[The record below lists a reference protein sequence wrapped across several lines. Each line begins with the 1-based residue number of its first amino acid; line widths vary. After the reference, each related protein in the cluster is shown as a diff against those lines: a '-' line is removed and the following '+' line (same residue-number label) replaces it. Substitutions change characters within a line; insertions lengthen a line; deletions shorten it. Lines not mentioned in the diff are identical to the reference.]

1 MKDNYSN
8 WLTFIKDKKIEYVDI
23 KYVDLA
29 GRLHHITLPV
39 DRFPISVEKGVGFD
53 SSTLP
58 GFKGVEVGDMVL
70 EPDLR
75 TGFIDPVFSR
85 PTLSFFAEIHDPK
98 TGERF
103 SRDPRWIG
111 EKAEKYLIKELKL
124 SDALFLSEF
133 EFYLFDSCEYVNNGA
148 TSLYRLGLGERTAGS
163 SYHTVA
169 PQDQAGDFRSDLL
182 TLIQDS
188 GIKVKYH
195 HHEVGQAQ
203 QELELELAPL
213 AKTADAIMLVKYFVK
228 NWASKI
234 GKTATFIP
242 MPVLGMPGN
251 GLHIHEYFTQQGKSF
266 FGDEKAKDLVS
277 TGGRYYIGGLVAHA
291 RALSALTNPSTNSYK
306 RLGQGLEAPNFA
318 FYARSN
324 RTAAIRI
331 PGYLSDAKDLRIEY
345 RPPDAT
351 ANPYLALAGL
361 VLAGMD
367 GVKNH
372 LEPPSPVETDVRKLP
387 AKELKRLPK
396 LPVSL
401 DEALEALSGD
411 NDFLKTGGIF
421 DDEFIKIWIGL
432 KKEEA
437 ARVNRAPH
445 PVEYQ
450 LYYNC

>member
-1 MKDNYSN
+1 MVLKD
-8 WLTFIKDKKIEYVDI
+8 WLKFIQDKKIEYVDI
-23 KYVDLA
+23 KYIDLI
-29 GRLHHITLPV
+29 GGLHHITFPV
-39 DRFPISVEKGVGFD
+39 DRFPVSVEKGVGFD

-75 TGFIDPVFSR
+75 SGFIDPVFCR
-85 PTLSFFAEIHDPK
+85 PTLSFFAGIHDPK
-98 TGERF
+98 TGGRF
-103 SRDPRWIG
+103 SRDPRSIG
-111 EKAEKYLIKELKL
+111 EKAEKNLIKELKL

-133 EFYLFDSCEYVNNGA
+133 EFYLFDSCEYVNNGS
-148 TSLYRLGLGERTAGS
+148 TSMYRLGLGERTTGS
-163 SYHTVA
+163 NYHTA
-169 PQDQAGDFRSDLL
+169 PPQDQAGDFRSDLL
-182 TLIQDS
+182 TLIQGC

-213 AKTADAIMLVKYFVK
+213 LKTADAIMLVKYLVK

-242 MPVLGMPGN
+242 MPVPGMPGN
-251 GLHIHEYFTQQGKSF
+251 GLHIHEYFIKQGRSF

-277 TGGRYYIGGLVAHA
+277 TAGRYYIGGLLAHA
-291 RALSALTNPSTNSYK
+291 RALCALANPSTNSYK

-318 FYARSN
+318 FYARGN

-345 RPPDAT
+345 RPSDAT
-351 ANPYLALAGL
+351 ANPYLMLAGLALAGL
-361 VLAGMD
+361 D
-367 GVKNH
+367 GVKKR
-372 LEPPSPVETDVRKLP
+372 LLPSSPVETDVRKLP
-387 AKELKRLPK
+387 AQEQKRLPK
-396 LPVSL
+396 LPASL
-401 DEALEALSGD
+401 DEALAALAAD
-411 NDFLKTGGIF
+411 NDFLKVGGIF
-421 DDEFIKIWIGL
+421 DDEFIKIWIAL